1 MKRENALSWMREQ
14 LNQITGIPQE
24 EIQEE
29 QLLMQDLEL
38 SSVEIMQVVAAMEK
52 ESQTEVP
59 ARMIRKFIRVR
70 DMVDYLENA
79 SV

>member
-1 MKRENALSWMREQ
+1 MKREEAFAWVREQ
-14 LNQITGIPQE
+14 LGRITGNPEE

-38 SSVEIMQVVAAMEK
+38 SSMEIMQVVTVMEK

-70 DMVDYLENA
+70 NMVDYLENA

>member
-1 MKRENALSWMREQ
+1 MKREEAFAWVREE
-14 LNQITGIPQE
+14 LGRITGNPEE

-38 SSVEIMQVVAAMEK
+38 SSLEIMHVVSAMEK

-59 ARMIRKFIRVR
+59 VRMVRRFIRVR
-70 DMVDYLENA
+70 DMVDYMENV